1 MFTRNLSWKNAWGLH
16 NGGFQKKHSTSLD
29 NSNRCARIELPLL
42 FLQHVSLLNGSDIIS
57 LPSICHSK
65 LHRLLKQNI
74 GLFCWGI
81 QKSVIFRCKSYFL
94 HKYDR
99 YTRHFIDFRHNIL
112 TSLPY
117 PSKPWKILQYFTEYW
132 YYSGQQI
139 WKKNTCHFSI
149 SPQEISTGKR
159 NMNRVKYR
167 TVGHFIGL
175 AIGQWTNRMTLNTI

>member
-1 MFTRNLSWKNAWGLH
+1 MFTRNLSCKNAWGLH
-16 NGGFQKKHSTSLD
+16 NGGFQKKQSTSLD
-29 NSNRCARIELPLL
+29 NSNRCDRIELPQL

-112 TSLPY
+112 TDIASISFKTLESPSLLHRIL
-117 PSKPWKILQYFTEYW
+117 ILQWPTNLKKKYVPFFYFPARN
-132 YYSGQQI
+132 I
-139 WKKNTCHFSI
+139 DRKK
-149 SPQEISTGKR
+149 
-159 NMNRVKYR
+159 KYEQ
-167 TVGHFIGL
+167 G
-175 AIGQWTNRMTLNTI
+175 

>member
-1 MFTRNLSWKNAWGLH
+1 MFTRNLSCKNAWGLH
-16 NGGFQKKHSTSLD
+16 NGGFQKKQSTSLD
-29 NSNRCARIELPLL
+29 NSIRCDRIELPQL
-42 FLQHVSLLNGSDIIS
+42 FSQHVSLLNGSDIIS

-117 PSKPWKILQYFTEYW
+117 PSKLWKVLHYFTEYW

-139 WKKNTCHFSI
+139 WKKGYVPFFYF
-149 SPQEISTGKR
+149 PAR
-159 NMNRVKYR
+159 NIDRKKKYE
-167 TVGHFIGL
+167 
-175 AIGQWTNRMTLNTI
+175 